1 MKRIISFLT
10 VIAVLLQLNVFGSTF
25 DEASAINDG
34 LDRKLAFLQALE
46 IADADDY
53 IESAEEIISRGKF
66 AELLGNVVDL
76 NAVRVVQKV
85 RYFKDVA
92 PNDRYGSAINLLYK
106 KGIVKGTDDK
116 LFSPD
121 QAIKPYDAAVMV
133 LRLAGYEKIVAAG
146 YDYHK
151 LISKNG
157 LLDGVSSIEELT
169 CAQAITLVCHALEMP
184 ACVGTVYTDDG
195 GEFMMDDDHTVLYE
209 FFKIYRHKGVLN
221 ATEGISITN
230 SCASGRMLVNETEY
244 KSDIA
249 DSYKY
254 LGYFVNAYVKENKD
268 TLDEVVYIEPTDVNE
283 VAEFSLKNLSSVGTD
298 LKLSYLDVK
307 TGRQKNIQLP
317 GNVTVIKNGKVINKN
332 LNKAFDGEQGQVT
345 VIKNDVKTVAVI
357 KVYDSV
363 MVNSVNTEDK
373 MIYSKYGQS
382 ISFDEND
389 SERFVIYK
397 ADGKRGT
404 VSDIAKGMFLT
415 VFRSDKCIEIYVSS
429 SATEGEVTATNK
441 KHIFINGDE
450 FETEYDFKT
459 SGKLPVIGAK
469 GTFFFNIFGEL
480 AYFDESAESDL
491 NYGILV
497 NAGVRDEA
505 FSKTLGL
512 KIFTA
517 EGKMLNTE
525 VSDKISIDGERKPA
539 DEAYSALLAAGNN
552 VISQMITYKI
562 TEGGVISAIDTLAE
576 NKNGGGIVMSAALGE
591 RAYHNVTNMMLPDV
605 ILKKG
610 GPIFRVPELK
620 NAANAADKRFS
631 VKNELINAEWYAN
644 CSAYRSDK
652 DIFYSDAVMIETN
665 DAEAT
670 VFEEMDQPFMV
681 VEMLDVLDEDDEVRK
696 QIVLGGS
703 VSERGG
709 ADMGIM
715 SFMIDEDYELTE
727 SDVEKDST
735 ADPYNSDPGKPVMPE
750 ALGEG
755 DMIRIVRN
763 QDNEIVKIKLL
774 FDYSTGESMLKIRK
788 WDTKGAA
795 YGRYVAGFAVSKKD
809 NFVALST
816 TTKGGKPTEYAH
828 FHGAAVDPVIVMDE
842 RKTEERIYVGSY
854 DDVITYEET
863 GDAASVVIPVTYY
876 GGTRC
881 YFVYRYGR

>member
-1 MKRIISFLT
+1 MKRIISLLT
-10 VIAVLLQLNVFGSTF
+10 VVAILFQLNVFGSTV
-25 DEASAINDG
+25 DEATADIAG
-34 LDRKLAFLQALE
+34 LEQKLDFLQALE

-133 LRLAGYEKIVAAG
+133 LRLAGYEKIVEAG

-157 LLDGVSSIEELT
+157 LLDGISSVEELT
-169 CAQAITLVCHALEMP
+169 CEQAINLVCRALEMP

-244 KSDIA
+244 KSDIT

-283 VAEFSLKNLSSVGTD
+283 VAEFSLKNLSPVGTD
-298 LKLSYLDVK
+298 LKLSYVDEK
-307 TGRQKNIQLP
+307 TGKQKNIQLP
-317 GNVTVIKNGKVINKN
+317 GNVTVIKNGRLVNKN
-332 LNKAFDGEQGQVT
+332 LNKAFDGEQGRVT
-345 VIKNDVKTVAVI
+345 VIENDVKTVAVI
-357 KVYDSV
+357 KNYDSV
-363 MVNSVNTEDK
+363 MVNSVNAEDK

-382 ISFDEND
+382 ISFDENASD
-389 SERFVIYK
+389 RFVIYK
-397 ADGKRGT
+397 ADGTRGT

-415 VFRSDKCIEIYVSS
+415 VFRSDKCIEIYISS
-429 SATEGEVTATNK
+429 SAAEGEVTATNK
-441 KHIFINGDE
+441 KHIFINDDE

-459 SGKLPVIGAK
+459 SGKLPVVGAK

-480 AYFDESAESDL
+480 AYFDESAENDL
-491 NYGILV
+491 NYGVLV

-576 NKNGGGIVMSAALGE
+576 NKNGGGIVKSGQVSS
-591 RAYHNVTNMMLPDV
+591 RAYHTLSNMMLPDV

-610 GPIFRVPELK
+610 APIFRVPELK
-620 NAANAADKRFS
+620 TAANASDKKFS
-631 VKNELINAEWYAN
+631 VRSELVNQEYYT
-644 CSAYRSDK
+644 CSAYRSGEDT
-652 DIFYSDAVMIETN
+652 FYSDALLIETN
-665 DAEAT
+665 AAEST
-670 VFEEMDQPFMV
+670 VFNSQDQCYMV
-681 VEMLDVLDEDDEVRK
+681 VELIDVLGEDDEIRK
-696 QIVLGGS
+696 QIVLGGCI
-703 VSERGG
+703 SERGG
-709 ADMGIM
+709 ADMGLM
-715 SFMIDEDYELTE
+715 PFMIVDDYELNE
-727 SDVEKDST
+727 NDVEKDST
-735 ADPYNSDPGKPVMPE
+735 ADPNNEDPGKPVMPD

-755 DMIRIVRN
+755 DMVRVVMN

-774 FDYSTGESMLKIRK
+774 FDYSSGESMLKIRK
-788 WDTKGAA
+788 WDLKAA
-795 YGRYVAGFAVSKKD
+795 GYGRFVAGFATSKKD

-816 TTKGGKPTEYAH
+816 TSKTGSVDEYAF
-828 FHGAAVDPVIVMDE
+828 FHGFCCKSCDCYG
-842 RKTEERIYVGSY
+842 RKTKRGQNLC
-854 DDVITYEET
+854 
-863 GDAASVVIPVTYY
+863 
-876 GGTRC
+876 RQL
-881 YFVYRYGR
+881 